1 MSISNPGY
9 NVTIKEMPLE
19 LRPRERLIAL
29 GAETLP
35 TSELLAIIIGSGNK
49 EDSAIALAYR
59 LLSLPGGLSQL
70 ATASVEEIQEIR
82 GIGPAK
88 ACQVKAALELAKR
101 LAALGGES
109 RPVIRSPQD
118 IAALVLE
125 EMRSLDR
132 EHFKTLALNTK
143 NQVLAI
149 ETVSIGSLN
158 SSIVHPREV
167 FKNPIKRSAA
177 AIVLVHNHPS
187 GDPTP
192 SSEDVAVTKRLIEAG
207 KILGVEVLDHL
218 VTGNK
223 GYISL
228 REKNLM

>member
-9 NVTIKEMPLE
+9 NVTIKEMPIE

-49 EDSAIALAYR
+49 EDSAIALAYQ

-70 ATASVEEIQEIR
+70 AQATVEEIQTIR
-82 GIGPAK
+82 GVGPAK
-88 ACQVKAALELAKR
+88 ACQVKASLELAKR
-101 LAALGGES
+101 LNALGGENK
-109 RPVIRSPQD
+109 PVIRSPQD

-125 EMRSLDR
+125 EMRTLDR

-143 NQVLAI
+143 NQVLAV

-192 SSEDVAVTKRLIEAG
+192 SSEDLAVTKRLLEAG
-207 KILGVEVLDHL
+207 SILGIEVLDHL
-218 VTGNK
+218 IIGNRR
-223 GYISL
+223 YISL
-228 REKNLM
+228 KEKNLM